1 MPLVFLIVWIFVL
14 VWLVRK
20 FGFKNT
26 WGCLTVFVL
35 SLFLLF
41 GLLSCLGK

>member
-1 MPLVFLIVWIFVL
+1 MPLIILIVWIGVL
-14 VWLVRK
+14 IWLVKK

-26 WGCLTVFVL
+26 WVCLTIFVL